1 MKIKLFVT
9 KTKVRPNDGGVF
21 LITDDGKYLVTSY
34 VEVDG
39 VVGHYYKNKRLKK
52 NWKSENM
59 KFVIDSI
66 YNHLKTL
73 LS

>member
-1 MKIKLFVT
+1 MKIKLFIT
-9 KTKVRPNDGGVF
+9 KTKVQPNDGGIF

-52 NWKSENM
+52 IWKNENM

-66 YNHLKTL
+66 YNNLITL